1 MDLGE
6 IRIRADFK
14 AVYLSSLK
22 KVLGCGDGAFLQERN
37 GAQAML
43 SHGPNPFC
51 FLRLALS
58 P

>member
-22 KVLGCGDGAFLQERN
+22 KAAWLWRWSLLAGAKRSTGYAE
-37 GAQAML
+37 
-43 SHGPNPFC
+43 SWT
-51 FLRLALS
+51 
-58 P
+58 

>member
-22 KVLGCGDGAFLQERN
+22 KAAWLWRWSLLAGAKWSTGYAE
-37 GAQAML
+37 
-43 SHGPNPFC
+43 SWT
-51 FLRLALS
+51 
-58 P
+58 